1 MSERD
6 LDALE
11 RAYVT
16 RFLKST
22 KNHRLEVL
30 GKDFV
35 LLDRRF
41 QRPGAA
47 TCTRI
52 LELLGLSGDFTGASF
67 DLVMTRRPREP
78 VTLDNVEE
86 HIDDIT
92 LIEMKTTAASI
103 PNKALGGFF
112 FGSSATQ
119 YELSEAAGD
128 RIRWAFVVLNDD
140 NDYGKPFF
148 TLLTFEEVKAKT
160 RNKRVQFQVNFEN
173 TDMPQPSYE
182 EGPYP
187 DFRYVDEARLERVAA
202 EGRPPFDR

>member
-1 MSERD
+1 MAERD

-16 RFLKST
+16 RFLKSA

-41 QRPGAA
+41 QRPDAL

-52 LELLGLSGDFTGASF
+52 LELLGFAGAFSGQSF
-67 DLVMTRRPREP
+67 DLIMTSEP
-78 VTLDNVEE
+78 APAVTRDNVDQ

-92 LIEMKTTAASI
+92 LIEMKTTAKPI
-103 PNKALGGFF
+103 RNKALAGFF

-119 YELSEAAGD
+119 YELSEVAGD
-128 RIRWAFVVLNDD
+128 RLRWAFVVLNDD

-148 TLLTFEEVKAKT
+148 TLLTFDEVKAKT
-160 RNKRVQFQVNFEN
+160 HNKRVQYQVNFRGG
-173 TDMPQPSYE
+173 DMPDPTTEQ
-182 EGPYP
+182 GPYP
-187 DFRYVDEARLERVAA
+187 DFRYADDARLSLLAA
-202 EGRPPFDR
+202 EEAGEFGA